1 MALTRRL
8 LEGLG
13 IEGKHVETII
23 EAHAETVNALKA
35 ERDGYKERA
44 EMVPDLQR
52 QLEEAKGSTEL
63 ADLQAKYDEQA
74 DALAKGAEE
83 LKKANAAIKEANEA
97 KKQLEEQLKEA
108 QDEGESLRNGQAE
121 LGDKLA
127 ALEQE
132 RDGLRNEYDAYKADV
147 EGRETMRNKAKAYR
161 KQVLERAGV
170 AAPYLDDLMGVTKLD
185 GVELDDDGN
194 ITDADERVERARE
207 KWASFILKTKTE
219 TPKVETPPESEGGP
233 EVEGAHP
240 RALQIAR
247 ERHERLYGK
256 SEE

>member
-23 EAHAETVNALKA
+23 EAHADTVNALKA
-35 ERDGYKERA
+35 ERDGYKEKA

-52 QLEEAKGSTEL
+52 QLEEAKESTEL

-74 DALAKGAEE
+74 AVLAKRTDE
-83 LKKANAAIKEANEA
+83 LKQANGLLKESKEANE
-97 KKQLEEQLKEA
+97 QLQAQLKEA
-108 QDEGESLRNGQAE
+108 QDEGETLRNGQTE

-147 EGRETMRNKAKAYR
+147 EGRETMRTKAKAYR

-170 AAPYLDDLMGVTKLD
+170 AAPYLDDLMGVTQLD
-185 GVELDDDGN
+185 GVELDDEGN

-207 KWASFILKTKTE
+207 KWANFILKKKTE
-219 TPKVETPPESEGGP
+219 PAEVDTPPEPVGGKDI
-233 EVEGAHP
+233 EGAHP